1 MSAMAADEPEVASER
16 STHAGAAR
24 MKDGGLKRR
33 LRRTEGVVG
42 CAASR
47 PATLAVADVARG
59 PWASPELAGV
69 RQGGAAA
76 TMSQAIACDQAP
88 TPGSPTSRRLVI
100 VACLTEWR

>member
-1 MSAMAADEPEVASER
+1 MSAMAADGPEVASER

-24 MKDGGLKRR
+24 MEDRELKRR

-47 PATLAVADVARG
+47 TATLAVADVARG
-59 PWASPELAGV
+59 SWASPELARV
-69 RQGGAAA
+69 RQEGGG
-76 TMSQAIACDQAP
+76 DDE
-88 TPGSPTSRRLVI
+88 PGHRLRSGADPCSPTSRRLVI